1 MVDYALG
8 LVETKGLVAA
18 IEAADTMVK
27 TANVV
32 LIGKEIT
39 RDALVTIKV
48 VGDTAAVRSAVDA
61 GAAAAQRVGEL
72 VSQHIIPRPG
82 DGLEELIFAESQY
95 SQNEVDRIFN
105 GESTPPAKKVL
116 SKEEKPVVPQVENV
130 NEVEEATAEQLKEE
144 PPQEELSAMPEGL
157 SPDLQV
163 YFKQLDSMSVHELR
177 RFARTVEGLSIF
189 GRQISRA
196 NKKELVIELLK
207 GKKA

>member
-27 TANVV
+27 TAHVV

-39 RDALVTIKV
+39 RGALVTIKI

-72 VSQHIIPRPG
+72 VSKHIIPRP
-82 DGLEELIFAESQY
+82 DDDMEQLIFAGSQLTHK
-95 SQNEVDRIFN
+95 EVGHILK
-105 GESTPPAKKVL
+105 GEPAQPEKKVVVAT
-116 SKEEKPVVPQVENV
+116 EEESVVQQEKKVEV
-130 NEVEEATAEQLKEE
+130 GEEE
-144 PPQEELSAMPEGL
+144 PKKEPVQEEPYTMPEGL
-157 SPDLQV
+157 TPELQE
-163 YFKQLDSMSVHELR
+163 YFKQLDGMTVHELR
-177 RFARTVEGLSIF
+177 RHARTIEGLSIF

-196 NKKELVIELLK
+196 NKKELIEELLNV
-207 GKKA
+207 KKT